1 MIKNY
6 YVDKS
11 LFCYLKK
18 KIKNFEVFKIR
29 VYVFRNVLVL
39 FNVCL
44 L

>member
-1 MIKNY
+1 MIKIY

-18 KIKNFEVFKIR
+18 KNFEVFKIS

-39 FNVCL
+39 FN
-44 L
+44 